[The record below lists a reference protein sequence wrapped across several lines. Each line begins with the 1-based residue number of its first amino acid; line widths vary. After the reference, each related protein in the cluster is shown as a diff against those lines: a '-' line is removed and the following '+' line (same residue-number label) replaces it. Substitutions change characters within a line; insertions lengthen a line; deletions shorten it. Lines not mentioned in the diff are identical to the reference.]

1 MKLITKQDLEIA
13 IRRLKQMRYFPVD
26 AGMEGELMLELASMC
41 HDAERLMWLS
51 RRAIRLFPDW
61 CGVGE
66 LRALYSSRWRPADG
80 IRTFSGIFLATE
92 GSDGYPVNDREGDNL
107 SRLICPPRP
116 MLQIE
121 APELPIG
128 KVSADARLDRIARS
142 TAAHLPTVQVRPEDY
157 DNPANEA
164 LYYLERGV
172 GIEDN
177 DADRYRREVMSRVP
191 QRKAPPPWPE
201 GIKPITEADIEAI
214 KKPGGVA

>member
-1 MKLITKQDLEIA
+1 MVRRPPRSTLFPYTTLFRSRTPKQLLRPAHAARTRKGRQVMKLITKQDLEIA

-92 GSDGYPVNDREGDNL
+92 GSDGYR
-107 SRLICPPRP
+107 
-116 MLQIE
+116 
-121 APELPIG
+121 
-128 KVSADARLDRIARS
+128 
-142 TAAHLPTVQVRPEDY
+142 
-157 DNPANEA
+157 
-164 LYYLERGV
+164 
-172 GIEDN
+172 
-177 DADRYRREVMSRVP
+177 
-191 QRKAPPPWPE
+191 
-201 GIKPITEADIEAI
+201 
-214 KKPGGVA
+214 